1 MLDINLIDF
10 AEYLAD
16 EAGKTILPF
25 YRQNISIED
34 KQDSS
39 PVTEADRQVERVI
52 RKLIE
57 NNFPD
62 HGVYGEEFEP
72 QNHEA
77 EFVWVIDPIDGTK
90 SFITGRPIF
99 GTLIALVQNK
109 KPVLGVIDQPIIKDR
124 WVGANGETKL
134 NGKRVATRDCNDLSK
149 AYFATTSPFLFEGN
163 DAAKIEEVTKRVKCT
178 LYGGDCYSYGQLAA
192 GGLDLVIESGLKP
205 YDFCALVPVIENAGG
220 VITDWQGKPIDINS
234 NGKIVAAGS
243 AEVHRKILE
252 LL

>member
-1 MLDINLIDF
+1 MLDITMIDF

-16 EAGKTILPF
+16 EAAKITTSF

-39 PVTEADRQVERVI
+39 PVTEADRQVERTI
-52 RKLIE
+52 RRLVQ
-57 NNFPD
+57 NNYPT
-62 HGVYGEEFEP
+62 HGVFGEEFAPE
-72 QNHEA
+72 NHEA

-90 SFITGRPIF
+90 SFISGRPLF

-109 KPVLGVIDQPIIKDR
+109 KPILGIIDQPIVKDR

-134 NGKRVATRDCNDLSK
+134 NGKRVVSRECRDIGA

-163 DAAKIEEVTKRVKCT
+163 DAAKIADISSKAKCT
-178 LYGGDCYSYGQLAA
+178 LYGGDCYSYGQIAT

-205 YDFCALVPVIENAGG
+205 YDFCALVPVVEGAGG
-220 VITDWQGKPIDINS
+220 IVTDWRGKPIDIDS
-234 NGKIVAAGS
+234 PGKIIAAGS
-243 AEVHRKILE
+243 KEIHKQVLE